1 MSKLEITLFV
11 KWEQLD
17 KRWLIPS
24 MITSLRFAS
33 TPLFLHVFLND
44 QTLWANCVFLIAC
57 VTDALD
63 GFFARRLGVSSSVGM
78 YLDITADFLLVLTA
92 FSAFVVKGVYPLW
105 ALLLISLMFTQFIV
119 TSILGRIL
127 YDPVG
132 RYYGAFLFAVIGIT
146 LALPK
151 PPVHFCLLVSVL
163 AMTIVSV
170 TSRSVFFF
178 LDCDLSE
185 FNRPYPLENIITK
198 RISTL
203 LTRVIGRLKAEM
215 IGD

>member
-1 MSKLEITLFV
+1 
-11 KWEQLD
+11 
-17 KRWLIPS
+17 
-24 MITSLRFAS
+24 MITALRFAS
-33 TPLFLHVFLND
+33 TLLLLHFFLND
-44 QTLWANCVFLIAC
+44 QTLWTNCVFLIAC

-92 FSAFVVKGVYPLW
+92 FSAFVVIGIYPLW

-132 RYYGAFLFAVIGIT
+132 RYYGAFLFAVIGVT

-151 PPVHFCLLVSVL
+151 PPVYYVLLVSVL

-178 LDCDLSE
+178 SDCDLSE
-185 FNRPYPLENIITK
+185 FNLLSALENIITK
-198 RISTL
+198 RISTV
-203 LTRVIGRLKAEM
+203 LTPVIRRLKAEM
-215 IGD
+215 ICE

>member
-1 MSKLEITLFV
+1 M
-11 KWEQLD
+11 
-17 KRWLIPS
+17 
-24 MITSLRFAS
+24 
-33 TPLFLHVFLND
+33 
-44 QTLWANCVFLIAC
+44 C
-57 VTDALD
+57 
-63 GFFARRLGVSSSVGM
+63 
-78 YLDITADFLLVLTA
+78 LDITADFLLVLTA
-92 FSAFVVKGVYPLW
+92 FSAFVVKGIYPLW

-132 RYYGAFLFAVIGIT
+132 RFYGTFLFAVIGVT

-151 PPVHFCLLVSVL
+151 PLVYFSLLAGVL

-178 LDCDLSE
+178 LSCDLSE
-185 FNRPYPLENIITK
+185 LNRPYALENIITK

-203 LTRVIGRLKAEM
+203 LTSIIRRLKAEL
-215 IGD
+215 IGE